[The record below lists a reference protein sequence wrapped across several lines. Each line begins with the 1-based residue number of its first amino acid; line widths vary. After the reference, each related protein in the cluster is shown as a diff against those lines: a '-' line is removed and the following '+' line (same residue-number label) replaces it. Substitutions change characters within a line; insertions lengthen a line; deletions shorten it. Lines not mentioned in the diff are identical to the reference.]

1 MHGFKTEIP
10 LFVLKIQPN
19 YFGEA
24 SQYAIYGQSLTRK
37 NYFTYPRFSTSSLS
51 GFTAAHSLNFIPFLQ
66 RIFEVAQKKPFYSS
80 YVTRLKTYT
89 SKERGVCAKT
99 PNFQTAHQQLQFF
112 LIGISKLIHTIIFKN
127 ILRHHYLLNI
137 LLAVYLLLLL
147 EKSIAA
153 TIGKTGT

>member
-1 MHGFKTEIP
+1 MILKKQVSVQFMDSPLQGKTT
-10 LFVLKIQPN
+10 LLTLDFQHQVSQALQPP
-19 YFGEA
+19 
-24 SQYAIYGQSLTRK
+24 IHWILSL
-37 NYFTYPRFSTSSLS
+37 
-51 GFTAAHSLNFIPFLQ
+51 FLQ
-66 RIFEVAQKKPFYSS
+66 RIFEVVQKKPFYSS

-153 TIGKTGT
+153 TIGKTGTWLYRRHWFWRTAV